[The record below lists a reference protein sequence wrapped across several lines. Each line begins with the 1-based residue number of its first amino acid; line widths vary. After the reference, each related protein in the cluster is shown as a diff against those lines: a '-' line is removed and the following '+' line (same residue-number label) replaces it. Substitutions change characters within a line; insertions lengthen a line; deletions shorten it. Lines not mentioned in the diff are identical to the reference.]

1 MTTFTLKVSARGRNA
16 PPAPGENTMEGL
28 LASLIV
34 GGIAGWLAGM
44 IMKGKGQ
51 GIVLNII
58 IGIIG
63 GVVGG
68 WLFGLLGTDLGAG
81 IVGSVV
87 TATIGA
93 VLLLWIVGKV
103 KG

>member
-1 MTTFTLKVSARGRNA
+1 MSTFERGASLRQQR
-16 PPAPGENTMEGL
+16 EKWKMEGL

-51 GIVLNII
+51 GILLNVI
-58 IGIIG
+58 IGVIG

-68 WLFGLLGTDLGAG
+68 WLFSLFGADPGAG
-81 IVGSVV
+81 IVGSVI

-93 VLLLWIVGKV
+93 VLLLWIVGKA
-103 KG
+103 KA